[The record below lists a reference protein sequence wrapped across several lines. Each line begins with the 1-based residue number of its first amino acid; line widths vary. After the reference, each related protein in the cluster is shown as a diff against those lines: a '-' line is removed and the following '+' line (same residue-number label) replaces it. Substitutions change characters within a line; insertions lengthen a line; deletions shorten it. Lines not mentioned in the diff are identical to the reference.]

1 MILKATV
8 QKHSPRQSLSKIS
21 SEAAVR
27 IRSSKFRNSKT
38 PVLEPFFNKVEEEIP
53 TQVCSCEY
61 CKTFK
66 NSILY
71 RTPPV
76 VVFVSLIK

>member
-1 MILKATV
+1 MVLKATV

-21 SEAAVR
+21 SEAAVG
-27 IRSSKFRNSKT
+27 ICSSKFHNSKT
-38 PVLEPFFNKVEEEIP
+38 PVLEPFFNKVEEKTP
-53 TQVCSCEY
+53 TQVYSCAY

-76 VVFVSLIK
+76 AVFVSLIK